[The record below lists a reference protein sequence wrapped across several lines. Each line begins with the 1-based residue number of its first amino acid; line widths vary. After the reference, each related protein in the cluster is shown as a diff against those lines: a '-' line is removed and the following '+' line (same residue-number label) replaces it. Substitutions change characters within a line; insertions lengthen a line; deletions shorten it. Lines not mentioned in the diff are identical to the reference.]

1 MKMESRH
8 AEDRKTGSQE
18 NRGRRRSASPVFS
31 SVKGNEMS
39 EAGVRLG
46 RDRKKKLISLYAP
59 AVESYSRLE
68 GRHTVFDCENGFC
81 LDVLW
86 RKHNFEHLCGVYCDR
101 PPEVIHAGRLTE
113 AEFFYDALR
122 KGRLAVDSI
131 HYPDYRKAYGKALV
145 LHEILSL
152 PIGVE
157 VIVDSDK
164 SSIDYFYGNDHW
176 CLGLDAYHDTNRI
189 DSSFSDGFV
198 HYPKSVRKQSVSARR
213 RESGNAYRVLS
224 ITIVDNR

>member
-1 MKMESRH
+1 MP
-8 AEDRKTGSQE
+8 
-18 NRGRRRSASPVFS
+18 RRWNPILVSKDGIRYSTARMGFVLTCYGGNIIS
-31 SVKGNEMS
+31 SIF
-39 EAGVRLG
+39 AAYTAT
-46 RDRKKKLISLYAP
+46 SL
-59 AVESYSRLE
+59 
-68 GRHTVFDCENGFC
+68 
-81 LDVLW
+81 
-86 RKHNFEHLCGVYCDR
+86 
-101 PPEVIHAGRLTE
+101 PEVIHAGRLTE

>member
-1 MKMESRH
+1 MTLFAKADLPLIPFTIPTIAKHMG
-8 AEDRKTGSQE
+8 K
-18 NRGRRRSASPVFS
+18 
-31 SVKGNEMS
+31 
-39 EAGVRLG
+39 RL
-46 RDRKKKLISLYAP
+46 
-59 AVESYSRLE
+59 
-68 GRHTVFDCENGFC
+68 
-81 LDVLW
+81 
-86 RKHNFEHLCGVYCDR
+86 
-101 PPEVIHAGRLTE
+101 
-113 AEFFYDALR
+113 FFT
-122 KGRLAVDSI
+122 
-131 HYPDYRKAYGKALV
+131 
-145 LHEILSL
+145 ILSL